1 MKVKSMR
8 PLALLMAVV
17 MLLGLFPSA
26 AFAVESEDDSAL
38 AANSIVTTSVEYGS
52 TERKTA
58 TITYHKEIQE
68 APAANIVFLLDVSRQ
83 GRESFPQFRQ
93 MISDAG
99 DDLFDWTNVTMQ
111 VITYTQTAE
120 LGKQENDSIVT
131 NGRNL
136 RGILSGIAFGEG
148 TADAAKALEK
158 TAEVVDDIDNDNPTV
173 VFWVLG
179 DSFGSS
185 DEDAVENAL
194 KALKNKL
201 GEDDALL
208 TWQIAD
214 TSTDLLTEYATQYIP
229 AGETADVPA
238 AYAERDADDFYNGM
252 LDSLENILH
261 DHYRQEAFTLSLEA
275 GQSLVKK
282 ITAARWESK
291 NTVPQVTVKVAED
304 GQSVTVDFGKLCG
317 QVEGDLILEA
327 ELDTGVNAKKTVIA
341 ESKTEEL
348 CTGLFDEK
356 NGNSALLFPAVE
368 LDRRQYTVTF
378 NTDSYGEAP
387 HLVTAME
394 GELVTIPS
402 GEGLTNPGSSFGG
415 WNTADGDH
423 YTAGQIITMPAKNMC
438 LTPAWGHVEVELEL
452 GTVYPALSSG
462 NQMSEQANVHK
473 LLNFEDAQL
482 ESGTT
487 VGKDSIHSLQVID
500 QSLTYN
506 STPVDG
512 DSYKVVITNSGADA
526 VYARHVGATSQDRVV
541 AYLVECTHENASSD
555 YKFDLFIAG
564 PGGVM
569 APANMNGWM
578 SNSTIEDMDLSALD
592 TSQVTDMSYMFQFS
606 QKLASL
612 NLTSFN
618 TENVTNMKAMFQGC
632 YELTELSIGEGF
644 DTSKVTDMTVMFS
657 LCGKLSNYSFLT
669 LFNTE
674 NVTSMSQMFYGNNS
688 AHTLDLS
695 SFDTSHVTNMY
706 RMFFDCSSLKS
717 LEFGNSFDT
726 SSVTNMADMFALCIN
741 LSALDVTGF
750 NTSKVTTMRTM
761 FSTCRALTTLDVSSF
776 DTSNVTDM
784 YGMFNSCL
792 ALTELNLENFNTSNV
807 TDMRQMFTNCYALTK
822 LDVSSFDTS
831 EVTAMTSMFE
841 KCKGMETLT
850 FGENFDTRSVTN
862 MSLMFRGCSALKEL
876 DLSSFDTSAV
886 TDMHWMFMTCLELS
900 KLNLGE
906 KFKVSKVTTFESMF
920 DDCGKL
926 ADIKGTLKFG
936 NSNQAADMSFMFF
949 KCNALKE
956 IPFSFPGQE
965 EPILFDSLTT
975 TEQMFY
981 ACYQLTEADL
991 SNWQLRNL
999 TNTAGMFVFCKNLD
1013 EIELSWTGIEAID
1026 RDFTVEDMFKD
1037 VPAVTLEIGKKPAED
1052 DNFMRAVVHEFL
1064 EGGEGRSITV
1074 DGVDWSPEDTN
1085 DLPAAE
1091 MTEPEFN
1098 EEPASNSPAQE
1109 SPQKPVGNTEEP
1121 VASPDTIPQEPS
1133 EGTDTASGEP
1143 APPDTEQEPEDT
1155 ADSGKP
1161 SGELEPSDGNPVVSP
1176 GTSDTAVP
1184 EEPTAQV
1191 GTEDTASDVGGA
1203 GSPAALAALA
1213 SVRSVGRSTP
1223 ALLADG
1229 AEKNYTVSGNIWTH
1243 NEATPAGS
1251 RFQYLIRV
1259 KYVGDN
1265 GAQSGTIQIN
1275 FPIPENVRV
1284 LTEKELTELGKTS
1297 LVAISS
1303 VECSEGVTTSYLGG
1317 RVVEAPAYDP
1327 NTETMTA
1334 TLDGLFAGNEYEISI
1349 WCTNKSKDFP
1359 SGGGYVYWDGIAY
1372 AQDNAA
1378 FAPSNIYRLWD
1389 YKGSDLDPDAPE
1401 TEEYTVTYQFTGS
1414 VPDDVELPLV
1424 EWHAAGTGFTVA
1436 KKPTTN
1442 YKYYSFS
1449 GWTYKGLDGSTATV
1463 YPGNTF
1469 TMPESDI
1476 VFTGNWTLDEDLAPS
1491 IKVNYQNGNTAPAN
1505 APCPEAVTV
1514 SVGSPYAI
1522 VSTLP
1527 DTGYHTFVSWT
1538 PTLTID
1544 GADIE
1549 MTLNSDG
1556 IYSSENGSYSV
1567 PTSGTLST
1575 AQFHG
1580 VENVVITYTSRWKPY
1595 IGTIQFDA
1603 NGGTGSMDAMT
1614 GVTHDTSET
1623 LTANA
1628 FTRDGYTFTGW
1639 AASKNGHVIK
1649 TDKADAS
1656 GLIKENGQT
1665 VTLYAQWKANPITSR
1680 VIIVTPAD
1688 IIIYMGGKDGYEG
1701 TVNDEG
1707 EIEAS
1712 SSLPEPGFVFDL
1724 PEELET
1730 ALAEN
1735 SADITDV
1742 KFQSAD
1748 DDSKTWKVELYQGL
1762 DESAANKLYTIVP
1775 TYDKPDPVRVVFTDG
1790 DKHIVSDE
1798 FTVGLEINKDFGM
1811 SLYTDPAGKIK
1822 AVYGGQEYPVELGE
1836 GTLTVLGTTEKV
1848 SITTVTDQAPTNG
1861 QPGAIADAGT
1871 TYTINDSEVAVT
1883 GGDVSL
1889 LFDNIINHTGNDRT
1903 SKLEERASEWLA
1915 EQGTA
1920 PTAQHQFVYELKYLD
1935 LVDANNGNAWVK
1947 ASDDVTI
1954 YWPLPEGADTNTLKV
1969 LHFKDLHRDMTTGQ
1983 IEDEIAQCEVE
1994 IITPTVSGNY
2004 VTFEI
2009 GSGGFSP
2016 FALVWEE
2023 DTPASSFTIE
2033 ATVSGS
2039 GSISPSGTINVAAG
2053 SNQTIT
2059 FTPDSGYYV
2068 SNVVVDGQ
2076 SVSWTGNSYTFTNV
2090 TANHTIIV
2098 TFAKSGGGSG
2108 TTYYIIDA
2116 EAGQGGEI
2124 SPDGRVRVARG
2135 SDKTFTITPDE
2146 GYRIADV
2153 LVDGRSI
2160 GVVSRYTFE
2169 NVRSNHTIKVFFEK
2183 YSSVADPD
2191 DTGVSEWLDTSDH
2204 RDFLHGYTDGTFGPN
2219 RNMTRGEVAQ
2229 MFYNLLL
2236 EQDVPQTT
2244 AFTDVPA
2251 DMWCADAV
2259 NTLASLGIV
2268 EGIGNGLYAP
2278 DRAITRAEFTVIAMR
2293 FAELDTSGENIF
2305 SDVDTGD
2312 WFYEQVVGSIKYGW
2326 IQGYADGTFRPDNTI
2341 TRAEVTTITNRM
2353 LGRAADEAFVDRHSD
2368 ELRQFPDVPESYWA
2382 YYEIMEATNA
2392 HDFGMENGAEN
2403 WTGLN

>member
-120 LGKQENDSIVT
+120 LGEENDPIVT
-131 NGRNL
+131 NGRDL

-158 TAEVVDDIDNDNPTV
+158 TAEVVGDINNNNPTV

-185 DEDAVENAL
+185 DEDEVENAL
-194 KALKNKL
+194 KALKSKL
-201 GEDDALL
+201 GDDDALL

-214 TSTDLLTEYATQYIP
+214 TSTDLLTEYATQYTP

-238 AYAERDADDFYNGM
+238 AYAERNADDFYNGM

-261 DHYRQEAFTLSLEA
+261 DHYRQEAFTLSLKD
-275 GQSLVKK
+275 GQSLVNK

-291 NTVPQVTVKVAED
+291 NTVPQVTVKVAAD
-304 GQSVTVDFGKLCG
+304 GKSVTVDFGKLCG

-341 ESKTEEL
+341 ESETEEL
-348 CTGLFDEK
+348 YTGLFDEEK
-356 NGNSALLFPAVE
+356 SNSALSFPAVE

-378 NTDSYGEAP
+378 RTDGYGEAP
-387 HLVTAME
+387 PQVTAMA
-394 GELVTIPS
+394 GEMVTIPS
-402 GEGLTNPGSSFGG
+402 GEGLTNSGSSFGG

-482 ESGTT
+482 ENGNK
-487 VGKDSIHSLQVID
+487 VGEDSIHSLQVID
-500 QSLTYN
+500 RSLTYN

-512 DSYKVVITNSGADA
+512 DSYKVVITNLDVDA

-541 AYLVECTHENASSD
+541 AYLVECTHKNASSD
-555 YKFDLFIAG
+555 YKFDLIIAG

-618 TENVTNMKAMFQGC
+618 TKNVTNMKAMFQGC

-688 AHTLDLS
+688 AQTLDLS
-695 SFDTSHVTNMY
+695 SFNTCNVTSMY
-706 RMFFDCSSLKS
+706 RMFFDCSSLES
-717 LEFGNSFDT
+717 LEFGKSFDT
-726 SSVTNMADMFALCIN
+726 RSVTNMADMFALCIN

-792 ALTELNLENFNTSNV
+792 ALTKLDLKNFNTSKV
-807 TDMRQMFTNCYALTK
+807 TDMRQMFTNCSALTE
-822 LDVSSFDTS
+822 LNVSSFDTS
-831 EVTAMTSMFE
+831 EVTDMASMFE
-841 KCKGMETLT
+841 SCTKMETLT
-850 FGENFDTRSVTN
+850 FGENFDTSKVTN
-862 MSLMFRGCSALKEL
+862 MSLMFRKCSALKEL
-876 DLSSFDTSAV
+876 DLSSFDTLAV

-900 KLNLGE
+900 KLNLGDN
-906 KFKVSKVTTFESMF
+906 FNVSKVTTFANMF
-920 DDCGKL
+920 DDCGEL
-926 ADIKGTLKFG
+926 DNIEGTLKFG
-936 NSNQAADMSFMFF
+936 DSNQAADMSFMFY
-949 KCNALKE
+949 KCYALSE
-956 IPFSFPGQE
+956 IPFSFPKQE
-965 EPILFDSLTT
+965 EPISFDSLTT
-975 TEQMFY
+975 TEKMFW
-981 ACYQLTEADL
+981 ACHQLPKADL
-991 SNWQLRNL
+991 SNWQLGDL
-999 TNTAGMFVFCKNLD
+999 TNTAKMFAYCDALTKID
-1013 EIELSWTGIEAID
+1013 LSWTGIEAID
-1026 RDFTVEDMFKD
+1026 RDFTVEDMFID
-1037 VPAVTLEIGKKPAED
+1037 VPEMATLEIGKKPAED
-1052 DNFMRAVVHEFL
+1052 DNFMHAVVHEFL

-1074 DGVDWSPEDTN
+1074 DGVDWSPADTN

-1176 GTSDTAVP
+1176 GTSDTTVP

-1251 RFQYLIRV
+1251 QFQYLVRV
-1259 KYVGDN
+1259 KYVGDT
-1265 GAQSGTIQIN
+1265 GAQSGSIQVR
-1275 FPIPENVRV
+1275 FPIPKDVRV
-1284 LTEKELTELGKTS
+1284 LNKSELATIGADD
-1297 LVAISS
+1297 LVEVGA
-1303 VECSEGVTTSYLGG
+1303 VEESTTANGFLGG
-1317 RVVEAPAYDP
+1317 RVTNADYDDTT
-1327 NTETMTA
+1327 NTLTA
-1334 TLDGLFAGNEYEISI
+1334 TVDGLYAGNEVEISI
-1349 WCTNKSKDFP
+1349 WCTNESKTFP
-1359 SGGGYVYWDGIAY
+1359 SEGGYVYWDGTAS
-1372 AQDNAA
+1372 AQDEAA
-1378 FAPSNIYRLWD
+1378 SVPSNIYRLWD
-1389 YKGSDLDPDAPE
+1389 VKSADVQPPEANDYTLSYQFAGNVPPDATLP
-1401 TEEYTVTYQFTGS
+1401 TTSAHKADDKVT
-1414 VPDDVELPLV
+1414 
-1424 EWHAAGTGFTVA
+1424 AAE
-1436 KKPTTN
+1436 KPTTN
-1442 YKYYSFS
+1442 YEYYDFD
-1449 GWTYKGLDGSTATV
+1449 GWTYTDGGTPQTVMPGAT
-1463 YPGNTF
+1463 F
-1469 TMPESDI
+1469 DMPNADTTL
-1476 VFTGNWTLDEDLAPS
+1476 VGTWTLDKAKAP
-1491 IKVNYQNGNTAPAN
+1491 KLTVKYQYDDSEPADAPELQTPIEVTIGERYTVIAN
-1505 APCPEAVTV
+1505 
-1514 SVGSPYAI
+1514 
-1522 VSTLP
+1522 LP
-1527 DTGYHTFVSWT
+1527 DAGYASFDGWVPSLSVDGQTITLTKGEDGLYSGGGYSIPTTGVLATTQFLYKEDVVLTFTGSWT
-1538 PTLTID
+1538 
-1544 GADIE
+1544 A
-1549 MTLNSDG
+1549 
-1556 IYSSENGSYSV
+1556 
-1567 PTSGTLST
+1567 
-1575 AQFHG
+1575 
-1580 VENVVITYTSRWKPY
+1580 YT
-1595 IGTIQFDA
+1595 GTIQFNA
-1603 NGGTGSMDAMT
+1603 NGGQGIMNNMT
-1614 GVTHDTSET
+1614 NVTHDTSET

-1639 AASKNGHVIK
+1639 AASENGQVIK
-1649 TDKADAS
+1649 TDKENAS
-1656 GLIKENGQT
+1656 GLIKKNGET
-1665 VTLYAQWKANPITSR
+1665 VTLYAQWKAKPITSR
-1680 VIIVTPAD
+1680 VITVTPAD
-1688 IIIYMGGKDGYEG
+1688 IIIYMGGDKGYEG
-1701 TVNDEG
+1701 VVNG
-1707 EIEAS
+1707 NGQIVGS
-1712 SSLPEPGFVFDL
+1712 NSLPEPGFVFEL
-1724 PEELET
+1724 PDELET

-1735 SADITDV
+1735 RADITAV
-1742 KFQSAD
+1742 AFKNANGT
-1748 DDSKTWKVELYQGL
+1748 KTWKVELYEGL
-1762 DESAANKLYTIVP
+1762 GAGAERKLYTIVP
-1775 TYDKPDPVRVVFTDG
+1775 TYDYHDPVRVVFTDG
-1790 DKHIVSDE
+1790 DKHIVSDNFE
-1798 FTVGLEINKDFGM
+1798 VGREINKDFGM
-1811 SLYTDPAGKIK
+1811 SLYTGPAGKIK

-1861 QPGAIADAGT
+1861 QPGATANAGT
-1871 TYTINDSEVAVT
+1871 TYTINGSKVAVK

-1889 LFDNIINHTGNDRT
+1889 LFDGIINNEGNDRT
-1903 SKLEERASEWLA
+1903 GKLETRASEWLA
-1915 EQGTA
+1915 DEGIT
-1920 PTAQHQFVYELKYLD
+1920 PSAQHQFVYELKYLD
-1935 LVDANNGNAWVK
+1935 LVDANNGNAWVT
-1947 ASDDVTI
+1947 ASDDLTI
-1954 YWPLPEGADTNTLKV
+1954 YWPLPTGADADSLKV
-1969 LHFKDLHRDMTTGQ
+1969 LHFKDLHRDMDTGE
-1983 IEDEIAQCEVE
+1983 IEDEIADCEVE
-1994 IITPTVSGNY
+1994 SLTFKVENGY
-2004 VTFEI
+2004 VIFEV

-2023 DTPASSFTIE
+2023 KIPTYTITATAGTGGSITPAGVTTVQEGGSQSYTIK
-2033 ATVSGS
+2033 A
-2039 GSISPSGTINVAAG
+2039 
-2053 SNQTIT
+2053 
-2059 FTPDSGYYV
+2059 DSGYHISDVKVNGV
-2068 SNVVVDGQ
+2068 SVRAVE
-2076 SVSWTGNSYTFTNV
+2076 SYTFTNV
-2090 TANHTIIV
+2090 RSNQTIAV
-2098 TFAKSGGGSG
+2098 TFSRNSSGGG
-2108 TTYYIIDA
+2108 
-2116 EAGQGGEI
+2116 GGGGGHTK
-2124 SPDGRVRVARG
+2124 P
-2135 SDKTFTITPDE
+2135 SDPDE
-2146 GYRIADV
+2146 DIPDEPGP
-2153 LVDGRSI
+2153 
-2160 GVVSRYTFE
+2160 
-2169 NVRSNHTIKVFFEK
+2169 
-2183 YSSVADPD
+2183 ADPF
-2191 DTGVSEWLDTSDH
+2191 DTGVGNWLNTKDH
-2204 RDFLHGYTDGTFGPN
+2204 NAYLGGYGGGLFGPDD
-2219 RNMTRGEVAQ
+2219 NMTRGQAAQ

-2236 EQDVPQTT
+2236 DKDVPITVS
-2244 AFTDVPA
+2244 FTDVAPDTWYA
-2251 DMWCADAV
+2251 TAV

-2268 EGIGNGLYAP
+2268 TGYGNGQFGP
-2278 DRAITRAEFTVIAMR
+2278 DDSITRAQFTTIAMR
-2293 FAELDTSGENIF
+2293 FANLDTSGENIF
-2305 SDVDTGD
+2305 TDVSEDD
-2312 WFYEQVVGSIKYGW
+2312 WFYEFVVGAIKYGW
-2326 IQGYADGTFRPDNTI
+2326 IGGYPDGRFGPNDTI
-2341 TRAEVTTITNRM
+2341 TRAQVTTIVNRM
-2353 LGRAADEAFVDRHSD
+2353 LGRSADEDYVERNIE
-2368 ELRQFPDVPESYWA
+2368 ELTRFTDVPDTHWA
-2382 YYEIMEATNA
+2382 YYNIMEATNA
-2392 HDFGMENGAEN
+2392 HDYDHVKGQEN
-2403 WTGLN
+2403 WTRLHR

>member
-8 PLALLMAVV
+8 LLALLMAVV

-52 TERKTA
+52 TKRETA

-83 GRESFPQFRQ
+83 GRESFPQFRK

-120 LGKQENDSIVT
+120 LGEQENDPMVI

-158 TAEVVDDIDNDNPTV
+158 TAEVVDTFNNDNPTV

-194 KALKNKL
+194 KALKNEL
-201 GEDDALL
+201 GADDALL

-229 AGETADVPA
+229 AGETAVVPA
-238 AYAERDADDFYNGM
+238 AYAERNADDFYNGM

-261 DHYRQEAFTLSLEA
+261 DHYRQEDFTLSLKD

-291 NTVPQVTVKVAED
+291 NTVPQVTVKVAEN

-348 CTGLFDEK
+348 YTGLFDEEK
-356 NGNSALLFPAVE
+356 SNSALSFPEVE

-378 NTDSYGEAP
+378 RTDGYGEAP
-387 HLVTAME
+387 PPVTAMADE
-394 GELVTIPS
+394 MVTIPS
-402 GEGLTNPGSSFGG
+402 GESLTNSGSSFGG

-423 YTAGQIITMPAKNMC
+423 YTAGQIITMPAKDMC

-482 ESGTT
+482 ENGNK
-487 VGKDSIHSLQVID
+487 VGEDSIHSLQVID
-500 QSLTYN
+500 ESLTYS

-512 DSYKVVITNSGADA
+512 DSYKVVITNSDVDA

-541 AYLVECTHENASSD
+541 AYLVKCTHDNVSSDD
-555 YKFDLFIAG
+555 YKFDLIIAG

-592 TSQVTDMSYMFQFS
+592 TSQVTDMSFMFQFS

-632 YELTELSIGEGF
+632 YELTELSIGEEGF

-688 AHTLDLS
+688 AHKLDLS

-726 SSVTNMADMFALCIN
+726 SSVTNMAEMFAKCKN

-750 NTSKVTTMRTM
+750 DTSKVTTMRAM
-761 FSTCRALTTLDVSSF
+761 FSTCSALTTLDVSKF
-776 DTSNVTDM
+776 DTSKVTDM

-792 ALTELNLENFNTSNV
+792 ALTKLNLENFNTSKV
-807 TDMRQMFTNCYALTK
+807 TDMRQMFTNCYALTE

-831 EVTAMTSMFE
+831 EVTDMASMFE
-841 KCKGMETLT
+841 YCIEMETLT
-850 FGENFDTRSVTN
+850 FGEKFVTSKVTD
-862 MSLMFRGCSALKEL
+862 MSLMFRGCKVLKEL

-886 TDMHWMFMTCLELS
+886 TDMHWMFMTCSELS
-900 KLNLGE
+900 KLNLGNN
-906 KFKVSKVTTFESMF
+906 FNVSEVTTFANMF
-920 DDCGKL
+920 DNCGKL
-926 ADIKGTLKFG
+926 PDIKGTLKFG
-936 NSNQAADMSFMFF
+936 SSNQAADMSNMFYL
-949 KCNALKE
+949 CNALSE
-956 IPFSFPGQE
+956 IPFSFPKQE
-965 EPILFDSLTT
+965 EPISFNSLTT
-975 TEQMFY
+975 TEQMFW
-981 ACYQLTEADL
+981 ACHQLTRADL
-991 SNWQLRNL
+991 SNWQLGDL
-999 TNTAGMFVFCKNLD
+999 TNTAKMFAYCDALTKID
-1013 EIELSWTGIEAID
+1013 LSWTGIKAID
-1026 RDFTVEDMFKD
+1026 RDFTVENMFIN
-1037 VPAVTLEIGKKPAED
+1037 VPAATLEIGKEPAEG
-1052 DNFMRAVVHEFL
+1052 DNFMHAVVQEFL
-1064 EGGEGRSITV
+1064 SGGEGRSITV

-1176 GTSDTAVP
+1176 GTSDTTVP

-1223 ALLADG
+1223 VLLADG
-1229 AEKNYTVSGNIWTH
+1229 AEKSYTVSGNIWTH

-1251 RFQYLIRV
+1251 QFQYLIRV

-1265 GAQSGTIQIN
+1265 GAQSGSIQVH
-1275 FPIPENVRV
+1275 FPIPKDVRV
-1284 LTEKELTELGKTS
+1284 LNKSELATIGADD
-1297 LVAISS
+1297 LVEVGA
-1303 VECSEGVTTSYLGG
+1303 VEESTTANGFLGG
-1317 RVVEAPAYDP
+1317 RVTNADYDDTT
-1327 NTETMTA
+1327 NTLTA
-1334 TLDGLFAGNEYEISI
+1334 TVDGLYAGNEVEISI
-1349 WCTNKSKDFP
+1349 WCTNESKTFP
-1359 SGGGYVYWDGIAY
+1359 SDGGYVYWDGTAY

-1378 FAPSNIYRLWD
+1378 SAPSNIYRLWD

-1414 VPDDVELPLV
+1414 VPDDVEPPPV
-1424 EWHAAGTGFTVA
+1424 ELYATGSKFTVA
-1436 KKPTTN
+1436 GEPITG
-1442 YKYYSFS
+1442 YQYYTFS
-1449 GWTYKGLDGSTATV
+1449 GWTYKESDGMTKKV
-1463 YPGNTF
+1463 NPGETF

-1476 VFTGNWTLDEDLAPS
+1476 VFTGNWTLNENLAPS
-1491 IKVNYQNGNTAPAN
+1491 IEVNYQNGDTAPAD
-1505 APCPEAVTV
+1505 APCPEAETV

-1527 DTGYHTFVSWT
+1527 DAGYHTFVSWT
-1538 PTLTID
+1538 PTLTINES
-1544 GADIE
+1544 DIK
-1549 MTLNSDG
+1549 MTLDSDG
-1556 IYSSENGSYSV
+1556 IYSSEDGKYSV

-1580 VENVVITYTSRWKPY
+1580 VENVVITYTSTWKPY
-1595 IGTIQFDA
+1595 IGTIQFNS
-1603 NGGTGSMDAMT
+1603 NGGQGNMDEMT
-1614 GVTHDTSET
+1614 NVTHDTSET
-1623 LTANA
+1623 LTPNA

-1656 GLIKENGQT
+1656 GLIKENGET

-1680 VIIVTPAD
+1680 VITVTPAN
-1688 IIIYMGGKDGYEG
+1688 IIIYMGGEPYEG
-1701 TVNDEG
+1701 AVDEDG
-1707 EIEAS
+1707 DIISNENAG
-1712 SSLPEPGFVFDL
+1712 LPEPGFRVTL
-1724 PEELET
+1724 PD
-1730 ALAEN
+1730 ALKGKKITSLIFQEKGG
-1735 SADITDV
+1735 SRTWTFQPYDGQPDTDV
-1742 KFQSAD
+1742 YKL
-1748 DDSKTWKVELYQGL
+1748 VP
-1762 DESAANKLYTIVP
+1762 ANGQTA
-1775 TYDKPDPVRVVFTDG
+1775 TRVQFTDPDTG
-1790 DKHIVSDE
+1790 NVVPSDE
-1798 FTVGLEINKDFGM
+1798 FIVGLEVNKSFEM
-1811 SLYTDPAGKIK
+1811 RLYKGSGES
-1822 AVYGGQEYPVELGE
+1822 AVGDIIVEVDGVEYAVDSSTT
-1836 GTLTVLGTTEKV
+1836 GTLTVRGTTEGV
-1848 SITTVTDQAPTNG
+1848 SITSVSSTAPADGN
-1861 QPGAIADAGT
+1861 PGAVADAST
-1871 TYTINDSEVAVT
+1871 TYTINDSDVAVT

-1889 LFDNIINHTGNDRT
+1889 LFDGIINNQGNDRT
-1903 SKLEERASEWLA
+1903 GQLEQRAAEALSEKDI
-1915 EQGTA
+1915 A
-1920 PTAQHQFVYELKYLD
+1920 PAANHHFVYELKYLD

-1947 ASDDVTI
+1947 ASDDLTI

-1969 LHFKDLHRDMTTGQ
+1969 LHFKNLHRDMTTGQ
-1983 IEDEIAQCEVE
+1983 IEDEIAECDVE
-1994 IITPTVSGNY
+1994 IITPTVSGNH
-2004 VTFEI
+2004 VTFKI
-2009 GSGGFSP
+2009 GPGGFSP

-2023 DTPASSFTIE
+2023 KIPTYTITATAGTGGSITPAGVTTVQEGGSQSYTIK
-2033 ATVSGS
+2033 A
-2039 GSISPSGTINVAAG
+2039 
-2053 SNQTIT
+2053 
-2059 FTPDSGYYV
+2059 DSGYHISDVKVNGV
-2068 SNVVVDGQ
+2068 SGGAVE
-2076 SVSWTGNSYTFTNV
+2076 SYTFTNV
-2090 TANHTIIV
+2090 RSNQTIAV
-2098 TFAKSGGGSG
+2098 TFSRNSSGGGH
-2108 TTYYIIDA
+2108 TK
-2116 EAGQGGEI
+2116 
-2124 SPDGRVRVARG
+2124 P
-2135 SDKTFTITPDE
+2135 SDPDE
-2146 GYRIADV
+2146 DIPDESGP
-2153 LVDGRSI
+2153 
-2160 GVVSRYTFE
+2160 
-2169 NVRSNHTIKVFFEK
+2169 
-2183 YSSVADPD
+2183 ADPF
-2191 DTGVSEWLDTSDH
+2191 DTGVGNWLNTKDH
-2204 RDFLHGYTDGTFGPN
+2204 NAYLGGYGGGLFGPDD
-2219 RNMTRGEVAQ
+2219 NMTRGQAAQ

-2236 EQDVPQTT
+2236 DKDVPITVS
-2244 AFTDVPA
+2244 FTDVAPDA
-2251 DMWCADAV
+2251 WYATAV

-2268 EGIGNGLYAP
+2268 TGYGNGQFGP
-2278 DRAITRAEFTVIAMR
+2278 DDSITRAQFTTIAMR
-2293 FAELDTSGENIF
+2293 FANLDTSGENIF
-2305 SDVDTGD
+2305 TDVSEDD
-2312 WFYEQVVGSIKYGW
+2312 WFYEFVVGAIKYGW
-2326 IQGYADGTFRPDNTI
+2326 IGGYPDGRFGPNDTI
-2341 TRAEVTTITNRM
+2341 TRAQVTTIVNRM
-2353 LGRAADEAFVDRHSD
+2353 LGRSADEDYVERNIE
-2368 ELRQFPDVPESYWA
+2368 ELTRFTDVPDTHWA
-2382 YYEIMEATNA
+2382 YYNIMEATNA
-2392 HDFGMENGAEN
+2392 HDYDHVKGQEN
-2403 WTGLN
+2403 WTRLHR

>member
-58 TITYHKEIQE
+58 TITYHKKIQE

-99 DDLFDWTNVTMQ
+99 DDLFDGTNVTMQ

-120 LGKQENDSIVT
+120 LGEQENGPIVT

-158 TAEVVDDIDNDNPTV
+158 TAEVVDAINNDNPTV

-194 KALKNKL
+194 KALKNEL
-201 GEDDALL
+201 GDDDALL
-208 TWQIAD
+208 TWQRAD
-214 TSTDLLTEYATQYIP
+214 TSTDLLTEYATQYTP
-229 AGETADVPA
+229 AGENAVVPA
-238 AYAERDADDFYNGM
+238 AYAERNADDFYNGM

-261 DHYRQEAFTLSLEA
+261 DHYRQEDFTLSLEA

-282 ITAARWESK
+282 ITAARWERK

-327 ELDTGVNAKKTVIA
+327 ELNTGVNTKGPVIA

-348 CTGLFDEK
+348 YTGLFDEEK
-356 NGNSALLFPAVE
+356 SNSALSFPEVE

-378 NTDSYGEAP
+378 RTDGYGEAP
-387 HLVTAME
+387 PAVTAMADE
-394 GELVTIPS
+394 MVTIPS
-402 GEGLTNPGSSFGG
+402 GEGLTNSGSSFGG

-423 YTAGQIITMPAKNMC
+423 YTAGQIITMPAKDMC

-473 LLNFEDAQL
+473 LLNFEGAQL
-482 ESGTT
+482 ESRTT

-512 DSYKVVITNSGADA
+512 DSYKVVITNPDADA

-541 AYLVECTHENASSD
+541 AYLVECTHKNASSD
-555 YKFDLFIAG
+555 YKFDLIIAG

-632 YELTELSIGEGF
+632 YELTELRIEEGF

-695 SFDTSHVTNMY
+695 SFDTRHVTNMY

-717 LEFGNSFDT
+717 LEFGNSFNT

-761 FSTCRALTTLDVSSF
+761 FSTCRALTTLDVSGF
-776 DTSNVTDM
+776 NTSNVTDM

-792 ALTELNLENFNTSNV
+792 ALTKLNLKNFNTSKV
-807 TDMRQMFTNCYALTK
+807 TDMSQMFTNCYALTE
-822 LDVSSFDTS
+822 LNVSSFDTS
-831 EVTAMTSMFE
+831 EVTDMASMFE
-841 KCKGMETLT
+841 YCKKMETLT
-850 FGENFDTRSVTN
+850 FGENFDTSKVTN

-886 TDMHWMFMTCLELS
+886 TDMHWMFMTCS
-900 KLNLGE
+900 KLSVLKLGQD
-906 KFKVSKVTTFESMF
+906 FKVSKVTTFANMF
-920 DDCGKL
+920 DDCGEL
-926 ADIKGTLKFG
+926 DNIEGTLKFG

-956 IPFSFPGQE
+956 IPFYFPEQE

-975 TEQMFY
+975 AEKMFY
-981 ACYQLTEADL
+981 ACHQLTRADL
-991 SNWQLRNL
+991 SNWQLGDL
-999 TNTAGMFVFCKNLD
+999 TNTAKMFAYCDALN
-1013 EIELSWTGIEAID
+1013 EIDLSWTGIEAID
-1026 RDFTVEDMFKD
+1026 GDFTVEDMFID
-1037 VPAVTLEIGKKPAED
+1037 VPAATLEIGKEPAED
-1052 DNFMRAVVHEFL
+1052 DNFMRAVVQAFL
-1064 EGGEGRSITV
+1064 SGDEGRSITV
-1074 DGVDWSPEDTN
+1074 NGVPLPPEDTN

-1243 NEATPAGS
+1243 KEATPADS
-1251 RFQYLIRV
+1251 QFQYLIRV

-1284 LTEKELTELGKTS
+1284 LTEDELSELGETS

-1303 VECSEGVTTSYLGG
+1303 VEYSEGVTTRYLGG
-1317 RVVEAPAYDP
+1317 RVVEGPAYDP
-1327 NTETMTA
+1327 KTNTMTA

-1349 WCTNKSKDFP
+1349 WCTNESKTFP
-1359 SGGGYVYWDGIAY
+1359 SEGGYVYWDGTAY

-1378 FAPSNIYRLWD
+1378 SAPSNIYRLWD

-1414 VPDDVELPLV
+1414 VPDDVKLPLV
-1424 EWHAAGTGFTVA
+1424 EWHAAGTEFTVA

-1463 YPGNTF
+1463 DPCETF

-1476 VFTGNWTLDEDLAPS
+1476 VFTGNWTLNETLAPS
-1491 IKVNYQNGNTAPAN
+1491 IKVKYQNGETAPAD

-1527 DTGYHTFVSWT
+1527 DAGYHTFVSWT

-1544 GADIE
+1544 GTNIE
-1549 MTLNSDG
+1549 MTLDSDG
-1556 IYSSENGSYSV
+1556 IYSSTDGSYSV

-1575 AQFHG
+1575 AQFHDAK
-1580 VENVVITYTSRWKPY
+1580 NVVITYTSTWKPY
-1595 IGTIQFDA
+1595 IGTIQFNS
-1603 NGGTGSMDAMT
+1603 NGGQGNMDEMT
-1614 GVTHDTSET
+1614 NVTHDTSVP

-1639 AASKNGHVIK
+1639 AASENGQVIK
-1649 TDKADAS
+1649 NDQDNAS
-1656 GLIKENGQT
+1656 GLIEENGET
-1665 VTLYAQWKANPITSR
+1665 VTLYAQWRANPITSR
-1680 VIIVTPAD
+1680 VITVTPAD
-1688 IIIYMGGKDGYEG
+1688 IIIYMGGEPYEG
-1701 TVNDEG
+1701 AVDEDG
-1707 EIEAS
+1707 DIISNENAG
-1712 SSLPEPGFVFDL
+1712 LPEPGFRVTL
-1724 PEELET
+1724 PD
-1730 ALAEN
+1730 ALKGKNITGLTFKEKGG
-1735 SADITDV
+1735 DRTWIFKPYDGQTDTDV
-1742 KFQSAD
+1742 
-1748 DDSKTWKVELYQGL
+1748 Y
-1762 DESAANKLYTIVP
+1762 KLVP
-1775 TYDKPDPVRVVFTDG
+1775 AEGQTATRVQFTDPDTG
-1790 DKHIVSDE
+1790 NVVPSDE
-1798 FTVGLEINKDFGM
+1798 FIVGLEVNKSFEM
-1811 SLYTDPAGKIK
+1811 RLYKGSGES
-1822 AVYGGQEYPVELGE
+1822 AVGDIIVEVDGVEYAVDSSTT
-1836 GTLTVLGTTEKV
+1836 GTLTVRGTTEGV
-1848 SITTVTDQAPTNG
+1848 SITSVSSTAPADGN
-1861 QPGAIADAGT
+1861 PGAVADAST
-1871 TYTINDSEVAVT
+1871 TYTINDSDVAVT
-1883 GGDVSL
+1883 DGDVSL
-1889 LFDNIINHTGNDRT
+1889 LFDGIINNEGNDRT
-1903 SKLEERASEWLA
+1903 GQLEQRAAKALSE
-1915 EQGTA
+1915 ENIA
-1920 PTAQHQFVYELKYLD
+1920 PAANHHFVYELKYLD

-1947 ASDDVTI
+1947 ASDDLTI

-1969 LHFKDLHRDMTTGQ
+1969 LHFKNLHRDMTTGQ
-1983 IEDEIAQCEVE
+1983 IEDEIAECDVE
-1994 IITPTVSGNY
+1994 IITPTVSGNH

-2023 DTPASSFTIE
+2023 AIPENTFIIN
-2033 ATVSGS
+2033 ATAGSG
-2039 GSISPSGTINVAAG
+2039 GSISPSGAVQVTAG
-2053 SNQTIT
+2053 GSQTFAIT
-2059 FTPDSGYYV
+2059 SSSGY
-2068 SNVVVDGQ
+2068 
-2076 SVSWTGNSYTFTNV
+2076 
-2090 TANHTIIV
+2090 HI
-2098 TFAKSGGGSG
+2098 
-2108 TTYYIIDA
+2108 
-2116 EAGQGGEI
+2116 E
-2124 SPDGRVRVARG
+2124 
-2135 SDKTFTITPDE
+2135 
-2146 GYRIADV
+2146 DV
-2153 LVDGRSI
+2153 LVDGVSV
-2160 GVVSRYTFE
+2160 GAVSRYTFE
-2169 NVRSNHTIKVFFEK
+2169 NVRRDHTIEVVFQKDEED
-2183 YSSVADPD
+2183 SDHSDHGNADPF
-2191 DTGVSEWLDTSDH
+2191 DTGVGNWLNTKDH
-2204 RDFLHGYTDGTFGPN
+2204 NAYLGGYGGGLFGPDD
-2219 RNMTRGEVAQ
+2219 NMTRGQAAQ

-2236 EQDVPQTT
+2236 DKDVPITVS
-2244 AFTDVPA
+2244 FTDVAPDTWYA
-2251 DMWCADAV
+2251 TAV

-2268 EGIGNGLYAP
+2268 TGYGNGQFGP
-2278 DRAITRAEFTVIAMR
+2278 DDSITRAQFTTIAMR
-2293 FAELDTSGENIF
+2293 FANLDTSGENIF
-2305 SDVDTGD
+2305 TDVSEDD
-2312 WFYEQVVGSIKYGW
+2312 WFYEFVVGAIKYGW
-2326 IQGYADGTFRPDNTI
+2326 IGGYPDGRFGPNDTI
-2341 TRAEVTTITNRM
+2341 TRAQVTTIVNRM
-2353 LGRAADEAFVDRHSD
+2353 LGRSADEDYVERNIE
-2368 ELRQFPDVPESYWA
+2368 ELTRFTDVPDTHWA
-2382 YYEIMEATNA
+2382 YYNIMEATNA
-2392 HDFGMENGAEN
+2392 HDYDHVKGQEN
-2403 WTGLN
+2403 WTRLHR

>member
-99 DDLFDWTNVTMQ
+99 DDLFDWTKVTMQ

-120 LGKQENDSIVT
+120 LGEQENDPIVT
-131 NGRNL
+131 NGRDL

-158 TAEVVDDIDNDNPTV
+158 TAEVVDTFNNDNPTV

-185 DEDAVENAL
+185 DEEEVKNAL
-194 KALKNKL
+194 KALKSEL
-201 GEDDALL
+201 GDDDALL

-214 TSTDLLTEYATQYIP
+214 TSTDLLTDYATQYTP
-229 AGETADVPA
+229 AGETANVPA
-238 AYAERDADDFYNGM
+238 AYAERNADDFYNGM

-261 DHYRQEAFTLSLEA
+261 DHYRQEAFTLSLKD

-291 NTVPQVTVKVAED
+291 NTVPQVTVEVAVD

-327 ELDTGVNAKKTVIA
+327 ELDTGVNNKEPVIA
-341 ESKTEEL
+341 ESETEEL
-348 CTGLFDEK
+348 RTGLFDEK
-356 NGNSALLFPAVE
+356 KGNSALSFPEVE

-378 NTDSYGEAP
+378 RTDSYGEAP
-387 HLVTAME
+387 HLVTAMA
-394 GELVTIPS
+394 GEMVTIPS
-402 GEGLTNPGSSFGG
+402 GEGLTNSGSSFGG

-423 YTAGQIITMPAKNMC
+423 YTAGQIITMPAKDMC

-473 LLNFEDAQL
+473 LLNFEGAQL

-487 VGKDSIHSLQVID
+487 VGKDSIHSLRVID

-512 DSYKVVITNSGADA
+512 DSYKVVITNSDVDA

-541 AYLVECTHENASSD
+541 AYLVKCTLENASSD
-555 YKFDLFIAG
+555 YKFDLIIAG

-592 TSQVTDMSYMFQFS
+592 TSQVTDMSFMFQFS
-606 QKLASL
+606 KKLASL

-618 TENVTNMKAMFQGC
+618 TKNVTNMKAMFQGC
-632 YELTELSIGEGF
+632 QELTELSIGEGF

-657 LCGKLSNYSFLT
+657 LCGKLSYYSFLKR
-669 LFNTE
+669 FNTE

-695 SFDTSHVTNMY
+695 SFDTRNVTNMY
-706 RMFFDCSSLKS
+706 RMFFDCSSLES
-717 LEFGNSFDT
+717 LEFGESFDT
-726 SSVTNMADMFALCIN
+726 SSVTNMAEMFAYCRN

-750 NTSKVTTMRTM
+750 DTSKVTTMHAM
-761 FSTCRALTTLDVSSF
+761 FSTCSALTTLDVSNF
-776 DTSNVTDM
+776 DTSNVTKM
-784 YGMFNSCL
+784 QGMFSTCS
-792 ALTELNLENFNTSNV
+792 ALTTLDVSNFDTSKV
-807 TDMRQMFTNCYALTK
+807 TDMSQMFAYCSALTD
-822 LDVSSFDTS
+822 LDVSSFDTL
-831 EVTAMTSMFE
+831 EVTDMASMFE
-841 KCKGMETLT
+841 YCKKMETLT
-850 FGENFDTRSVTN
+850 FGENFDTSKVTN

-886 TDMHWMFMTCLELS
+886 TDMHWMFMTCSELS
-900 KLNLGE
+900 ELNLGN
-906 KFKVSKVTTFESMF
+906 KFNVSKVTTFANMF
-920 DDCGKL
+920 DNCGKL

-936 NSNQAADMSFMFF
+936 NSNQAANMSFMFYLC
-949 KCNALKE
+949 KALSE
-956 IPFSFPGQE
+956 IPFSFPEQE
-965 EPILFDSLTT
+965 EPISFDSLTT
-975 TEQMFY
+975 TERMFY
-981 ACYQLTEADL
+981 ACNQLTRADL
-991 SNWQLRNL
+991 SNWQLGDL
-999 TNTAGMFVFCKNLD
+999 TNTAEMFAYCRNLT
-1013 EIELSWTGIEAID
+1013 EIDLSWTGIEAIGS
-1026 RDFTVEDMFKD
+1026 DFTVKNMFID
-1037 VPAVTLEIGKKPAED
+1037 VPAATLEIGKEPAEG
-1052 DNFMRAVVHEFL
+1052 DNFMHAVVLEFL
-1064 EGGEGRSITV
+1064 SGGVGRSITV
-1074 DGVDWSPEDTN
+1074 DGNTWTPKDTN

-1251 RFQYLIRV
+1251 QFQYLIRV

-1303 VECSEGVTTSYLGG
+1303 VEYSEGVTTSYLGG
-1317 RVVEAPAYDP
+1317 RVVEGPAYDP
-1327 NTETMTA
+1327 KTKTMTA

-1378 FAPSNIYRLWD
+1378 SAPSNIYRLWD

-1424 EWHAAGTGFTVA
+1424 EWHDAGTEFLVA
-1436 KKPTTN
+1436 EAPTTDYN
-1442 YKYYSFS
+1442 YYTFS
-1449 GWTYKGLDGSTATV
+1449 GWTYKDLDGSTAPV
-1463 YPGNTF
+1463 DPGKPF

-1476 VFTGNWTLDEDLAPS
+1476 VFTGNWTLDEDLAPR
-1491 IKVNYQNGNTAPAN
+1491 IEVNYRNGDTAPAD
-1505 APCPEAVTV
+1505 APCPKAVTV
-1514 SVGSPYAI
+1514 SVGSSYAI

-1527 DTGYHTFVSWT
+1527 DAGYHTFVSWT
-1538 PTLTID
+1538 PTLTIN
-1544 GADIE
+1544 GSDIE
-1549 MTLNSDG
+1549 MTLDSDG
-1556 IYSSENGSYSV
+1556 IYYSEDGKYSV

-1575 AQFHG
+1575 EQFHDAQ
-1580 VENVVITYTSRWKPY
+1580 NVVITYTSTWKPY
-1595 IGTIQFDA
+1595 IGTIRFDP
-1603 NGGTGSMDAMT
+1603 NDGQGTMNNMT
-1614 GVTHDTSET
+1614 NVTHDTSET

-1649 TDKADAS
+1649 TDKENAS
-1656 GLIKENGQT
+1656 GLIEENGQT
-1665 VTLYAQWKANPITSR
+1665 VTLYAQWKAKPITSR

-1688 IIIYMGGKDGYEG
+1688 IIIYMGGKSYEG
-1701 TVNDEG
+1701 AVDGSGAIISNQNAG
-1707 EIEAS
+1707 
-1712 SSLPEPGFVFDL
+1712 LPEPGFRVTL
-1724 PEELET
+1724 PD
-1730 ALAEN
+1730 ALKGKN
-1735 SADITDV
+1735 ITDLTF
-1742 KFQSAD
+1742 KEKGGDRTWTFQPYD
-1748 DDSKTWKVELYQGL
+1748 GQTDTDVYKLVP
-1762 DESAANKLYTIVP
+1762 ANGQTA
-1775 TYDKPDPVRVVFTDG
+1775 TRVQFTDPDTG
-1790 DKHIVSDE
+1790 NVVPSDE
-1798 FTVGLEINKDFGM
+1798 FIVGLEVNKSFGM
-1811 SLYTDPAGKIK
+1811 GLYKGSGETAVGDIIVEVDGVEYAVDSSTTGK
-1822 AVYGGQEYPVELGE
+1822 
-1836 GTLTVLGTTEKV
+1836 LTVRGTTEDV
-1848 SITTVTDQAPTNG
+1848 SITSISTTAPTDDK
-1861 QPGAIADAGT
+1861 PGAVAAANT
-1871 TYTINDSEVAVT
+1871 TYTINKGNVQVDNDA
-1883 GGDVSL
+1883 DVSL
-1889 LFDNIINHTGNDRT
+1889 LFDGIINNEGNDRT
-1903 SKLEERASEWLA
+1903 GQLEQRAA
-1915 EQGTA
+1915 EALSDENIA
-1920 PTAQHQFVYELKYLD
+1920 PAANHHFVYELKYLD

-1947 ASDDVTI
+1947 ASDDLTI

-1969 LHFKDLHRDMTTGQ
+1969 LHFKNLHRDMTTGQ
-1983 IEDEIAQCEVE
+1983 IEDEIARCKVE
-1994 IITPTVSGNY
+1994 IITPTVSGNH
-2004 VTFEI
+2004 VTFKI

-2039 GSISPSGTINVAAG
+2039 GSISPSGTISVAAG

-2059 FTPDSGYYV
+2059 FAPDSGYYV
-2068 SNVVVDGQ
+2068 SSVVVDGQ

-2090 TANHTIIV
+2090 TANHTITV
-2098 TFAKSGGGSG
+2098 TFAKSGGGSS
-2108 TTYYIIDA
+2108 TTYYTIDA

-2135 SDKTFTITPDE
+2135 SDKTFTITPDK

-2160 GVVSRYTFE
+2160 GIVSRYTFE
-2169 NVRSNHTIKVFFEK
+2169 NVRSDHTIEVIFEK

-2392 HDFGMENGAEN
+2392 HDYTKGNGVED
-2403 WTGLN
+2403 WTRLR

>member
-26 AFAVESEDDSAL
+26 AFAVESEDDSAM

-52 TERKTA
+52 TKRETA

-83 GRESFPQFRQ
+83 GRESFPQFRK

-120 LGKQENDSIVT
+120 LCEQENDPMVI

-158 TAEVVDDIDNDNPTV
+158 TAEVVGDIKNDNPTV

-185 DEDAVENAL
+185 DEDEVENAL

-201 GEDDALL
+201 GVNDALL

-214 TSTDLLTEYATQYIP
+214 TSTDLLTKYATQYIP

-261 DHYRQEAFTLSLEA
+261 DHYRQEAFTLSLEDD
-275 GQSLVKK
+275 QSLVKE

-291 NTVPQVTVKVAED
+291 NTVPQVTVKVAEN

-327 ELDTGVNAKKTVIA
+327 ELDTGVNIKELVIA
-341 ESKTEEL
+341 ESETEEL

-356 NGNSALLFPAVE
+356 KGNSALSFPAVE

-378 NTDSYGEAP
+378 RTDGYGEAP
-387 HLVTAME
+387 LPVTAMADE
-394 GELVTIPS
+394 MVTIPS
-402 GEGLTNPGSSFGG
+402 GEGLTNSGSSFGG

-462 NQMSEQANVHK
+462 NQMSEKANVHK

-482 ESGTT
+482 GSGTT

-500 QSLTYN
+500 ESLTYN

-512 DSYKVVITNSGADA
+512 DSSKVVITNSDVDA

-541 AYLVECTHENASSD
+541 AYLVKCTHDNVSSDD
-555 YKFDLFIAG
+555 YKFDLIIAG

-569 APANMNGWM
+569 APADMSEWM
-578 SNSTIEDMDLSALD
+578 QYSTIEDMDLSALD
-592 TSQVTDMSYMFQFS
+592 TSQVT
-606 QKLASL
+606 
-612 NLTSFN
+612 
-618 TENVTNMKAMFQGC
+618 NMKAMFQWC
-632 YELTELSIGEGF
+632 QELTKLRIREGF
-644 DTSKVTDMTVMFS
+644 DTSKVTDMTLMFS
-657 LCGKLSNYSFLT
+657 LCGKLSDYSFLT
-669 LFNTE
+669 LFNTK
-674 NVTSMSQMFYGNNS
+674 NVTSMSQMFYGNHS
-688 AHTLDLS
+688 ARRLDLS
-695 SFDTSHVTNMY
+695 RFDTRNVTSMH
-706 RMFFDCSSLKS
+706 RMFFDCSNLESLI
-717 LEFGNSFDT
+717 FGNSFNT
-726 SSVTNMADMFALCIN
+726 SSVTNMAEMFASCRN
-741 LSALDVTGF
+741 LRALNVTGF
-750 NTSKVTTMRTM
+750 DTSKVTTMYAM
-761 FSTCRALTTLDVSSF
+761 FSTCSALTTLDVSNF
-776 DTSNVTDM
+776 DTSKVTTMQSMFSTCSALTTLDVSNFDTSKVTKMQSMFSTCSALTTLDVSNFDTSKVTDM
-784 YGMFNSCL
+784 SQMFAYCS
-792 ALTELNLENFNTSNV
+792 ALTELN
-807 TDMRQMFTNCYALTK
+807 
-822 LDVSSFDTS
+822 VSSFDTS
-831 EVTAMTSMFE
+831 
-841 KCKGMETLT
+841 K
-850 FGENFDTRSVTN
+850 VTN
-862 MSLMFRGCSALKEL
+862 MSLMFRGCKVLEEL

-886 TDMHWMFMTCLELS
+886 TDMHWMFMTCS
-900 KLNLGE
+900 KLSVLDLGQD
-906 KFKVSKVTTFESMF
+906 FNVSKVTTFANMF
-920 DDCGKL
+920 DNCGEL
-926 ADIKGTLKFG
+926 DNIEGTLKFDS
-936 NSNQAADMSFMFF
+936 SNQAADMSFMFYL
-949 KCNALKE
+949 CGALKE
-956 IPFSFPGQE
+956 IPFSFLEQE
-965 EPILFDSLTT
+965 TPISFDSLTT
-975 TEQMFY
+975 AEKMFY
-981 ACYQLTEADL
+981 ACHQLTRADL
-991 SNWQLRNL
+991 SNWQLGDL
-999 TNTAGMFVFCKNLD
+999 TNTAEMFAYCDALT
-1013 EIELSWTGIEAID
+1013 EIDLSWTGIKAID
-1026 RDFTVEDMFKD
+1026 RDFTVENMFIN
-1037 VPAVTLEIGKKPAED
+1037 VPAVTLEIGQAPAGD
-1052 DNFMRAVVHEFL
+1052 DSFMHAVVQEFL

-1074 DGVDWSPEDTN
+1074 KGSTWTPGGTN
-1085 DLPAAE
+1085 GLPAAE

-1133 EGTDTASGEP
+1133 EGTDTASEEP

-1176 GTSDTAVP
+1176 GTSDTTVP

-1213 SVRSVGRSTP
+1213 IVRSVGRSTP

-1251 RFQYLIRV
+1251 QFQYLIRV

-1284 LTEKELTELGKTS
+1284 LTEKELTELGETS

-1303 VECSEGVTTSYLGG
+1303 VEYSEGVTTSYLGG

-1327 NTETMTA
+1327 KTKTMTA

-1349 WCTNKSKDFP
+1349 WCTNEKKPFDSET
-1359 SGGGYVYWDGIAY
+1359 GYAYWDGTAS
-1372 AQDNAA
+1372 AQDEAA
-1378 FAPSNIYRLWD
+1378 SVPSNIYRLWD
-1389 YKGSDLDPDAPE
+1389 VKGAVVKPPEATDYTLSYKFAGSVPPDATLPTTSVHKAGGVVTAAEKPE
-1401 TEEYTVTYQFTGS
+1401 TEYSYFSFKGWTYTDADGKQQRVEPGAPFIMPAADTILVGTWTLDKTKAPKLTVKYQYDDSAPADAPKLPVDAEVTIGNRYNVIGDLPDAGYASFNGWEPSLSVEGQTITLVKDEDGLYSGDGYIIPTTGVLTTTQFLYKEDVVLTFTGS
-1414 VPDDVELPLV
+1414 
-1424 EWHAAGTGFTVA
+1424 
-1436 KKPTTN
+1436 
-1442 YKYYSFS
+1442 
-1449 GWTYKGLDGSTATV
+1449 WTA
-1463 YPGNTF
+1463 
-1469 TMPESDI
+1469 
-1476 VFTGNWTLDEDLAPS
+1476 
-1491 IKVNYQNGNTAPAN
+1491 
-1505 APCPEAVTV
+1505 
-1514 SVGSPYAI
+1514 
-1522 VSTLP
+1522 
-1527 DTGYHTFVSWT
+1527 
-1538 PTLTID
+1538 
-1544 GADIE
+1544 
-1549 MTLNSDG
+1549 
-1556 IYSSENGSYSV
+1556 
-1567 PTSGTLST
+1567 
-1575 AQFHG
+1575 
-1580 VENVVITYTSRWKPY
+1580 YT
-1595 IGTIQFDA
+1595 GTIQFDA
-1603 NGGTGSMDAMT
+1603 NGGLGTMKEMT
-1614 GVTHDTSET
+1614 NVTHDTSEP

-1639 AASKNGHVIK
+1639 AASENGQVIK
-1649 TDKADAS
+1649 TDKENAS
-1656 GLIKENGQT
+1656 GLIEENGET
-1665 VTLYAQWKANPITSR
+1665 VTLYAQWRANPITSR

-1688 IIIYMGGKDGYEG
+1688 IIIYMGGKDGYEH
-1701 TVNDEG
+1701 VIVDEDTG
-1707 EIEAS
+1707 AIKAS
-1712 SSLPEPGFVFDL
+1712 SSLPEPGFLFTL
-1724 PEELET
+1724 PEMLKEALET
-1730 ALAEN
+1730 KGETITAVKFHEFASGKEWTVEPYAKGN
-1735 SADITDV
+1735 STVYRLVPGDGQAHVRVQFTNAQGQTVTEDQFDVGRNVNQELTMTLYKGDVGVINAIYDDV
-1742 KFQSAD
+1742 K
-1748 DDSKTWKVELYQGL
+1748 
-1762 DESAANKLYTIVP
+1762 
-1775 TYDKPDPVRVVFTDG
+1775 
-1790 DKHIVSDE
+1790 
-1798 FTVGLEINKDFGM
+1798 
-1811 SLYTDPAGKIK
+1811 
-1822 AVYGGQEYPVELGE
+1822 YPIQLGE
-1836 GTLTVLGTTEKV
+1836 STLTVRGVTDEAQYA
-1848 SITTVTDQAPTNG
+1848 TVTDDATAPVEGKPAVT
-1861 QPGAIADAGT
+1861 AESGT
-1871 TYTINDSEVAVT
+1871 SYTINGSDVPVEDASGVA
-1883 GGDVSL
+1883 L
-1889 LFDNIINHTGNDRT
+1889 LFDSIIDASGEDRT
-1903 SKLEERASEWLA
+1903 GLLENKAEDTMETLNKEPASGNRFA
-1915 EQGTA
+1915 YAFQ
-1920 PTAQHQFVYELKYLD
+1920 YLD
-1935 LVDANNGNAWVK
+1935 LVDTKNGNAWVK
-1947 ASDDVTI
+1947 ASDDLTI

-1969 LHFKDLHRDMTTGQ
+1969 LHFKNLHRDMTTGQ
-1983 IEDEIAQCEVE
+1983 IEDEIAECDVE
-1994 IITPTVSGNY
+1994 IITPTVSGNH
-2004 VTFEI
+2004 VTFKI
-2009 GSGGFSP
+2009 GPGGFSP

-2039 GSISPSGTINVAAG
+2039 GSISPSGTISVAAG

-2068 SNVVVDGQ
+2068 SSVVVDGQ

-2098 TFAKSGGGSG
+2098 TFAKSSGGSS
-2108 TTYYIIDA
+2108 TTYYTIDA

-2135 SDKTFTITPDE
+2135 SDKTFTITPDK

-2160 GVVSRYTFE
+2160 GIVSRYTFE
-2169 NVRSNHTIKVFFEK
+2169 NVRSDHTIEVIFEK

-2382 YYEIMEATNA
+2382 YYNIMEATNA